1 VYCLGLIGGY
11 QSRAREEAV
20 GSSDDRKEI
29 PLPDGRGSELRK
41 IAAARYDSPMAD
53 RPFAQ
58 SQPCPQPILDLIG
71 RFELHAETYR
81 RQEYNETQVRREFID
96 PFFKALGWDVDN
108 EAGHAEAYKDV
119 IHEDAIKVGGST
131 KAPDYCFRIGGVRK
145 FFVEAKKPSVSVGDD
160 PGPAYQL
167 RRYAW
172 TNKLPLSIVTD
183 FEEFAVYDCR
193 IKPKPDDKP
202 STARVLYLKC
212 DEYLKRWDEIA
223 SIFSKDAIL
232 KGSFDKYAESNKRK
246 RGTTEVDDEFLKEI
260 ESWRDELA
268 RSIALRNPNLSV
280 RDLNYAVGKTI
291 DRIIFLRMCEDRG
304 VEIYAQLRLLL
315 NGPRVYPRLLDIFYM
330 ADQRYNSGLFHFE
343 PEKNRPD
350 PPDTL
355 TPNLTIDDAVLKDI
369 IKNLYYPQC
378 PYEFSVMPPEILGQV
393 YEQFLG
399 KVITLTAGHRAKVE
413 YKPEVKKA
421 GGVYY
426 TPKYIVDYI
435 VEHTVGAL
443 LGDEGL
449 GSGVWGLGKGTS
461 NGDENLSR
469 TGSVAKGD
477 GPGGSG
483 LPLDG
488 GVSAG
493 RTVRAGEPGSTR
505 GRLSPRQHRRGI
517 RAGSPEGIPPASV
530 HRQGVTDGSGNAPD
544 DRGAPGVP
552 NAGTNASGVATGATS
567 GADADQTQRRPEAPP
582 NPNPQTLTPED
593 VSKLRILD
601 PACGSGSFLLGA
613 YQCLLDWHLRWYN
626 EHEPEKW
633 LKKKNP
639 PIYET
644 TGFGVWG
651 FGYGGSGGSP
661 TPTPRPPTPTYRL
674 TITEKKRI
682 LLNNIYGVDI
692 DPQAVEVTKLSL
704 LLKVLEGESQQ
715 SLDNQLRLFHE
726 RALPDLGGN
735 IKCGNSL
742 IGPDFYE
749 NQQLDLLDDEERYRI
764 NVFDWQREFPEVF
777 QSRDDIQS
785 RARKEAE
792 SSHRARKEAVSSA
805 ANDKKPLPHGRG
817 SDQYAPSGGFDAVIG
832 NPPYIQLSMAEY
844 FDERVNLYLQG
855 RYTSAMGRLNTFG
868 LFVERALRSVLTPK
882 GFLSYI
888 VPNTFLT
895 QESYQ
900 DLRRQILTHQISSLV
915 TFKYPVF
922 KGAVVETV
930 IFVVQRGAP
939 TPQQCVDVVSFD
951 NRAMSSTQRQIE
963 QSLFGET
970 HCNAFLV
977 NVDQSTIAFRSKLDT
992 KGVPLKQF
1000 VNINQAIALKHDRS
1014 ASVFRER
1021 RASNYQRV
1029 LDGRHIHRYAV
1040 NWGGDYLAYDV
1051 KKIHSCRRTDIFDA
1065 TEKLFFRRVGD
1076 RLIAAYDDQ
1085 QFYALN
1091 TLVVITLREHVP
1103 MSLKYVLGLLNSRLL
1118 NFYYVTYLKSTK
1130 KVFSEIQARQLAQL
1144 PVREINLSESD
1155 DKSHHDR
1162 LVALVGRMLDLH
1174 KQLAAG
1180 KTPSDQTVIQRQ
1192 IDATDRQ
1199 IDLLVYELYGLTDDE
1214 IKIVEEATQR

>member
-1 VYCLGLIGGY
+1 
-11 QSRAREEAV
+11 
-20 GSSDDRKEI
+20 
-29 PLPDGRGSELRK
+29 
-41 IAAARYDSPMAD
+41 MAD
-53 RPFAQ
+53 CPAAK
-58 SQPCPQPILDLIG
+58 SQPCPRSILDLIE
-71 RFELHAETYR
+71 RFDLHADTYR
-81 RQEYNETQVRREFID
+81 QQTYNETQVRREFID

-108 EAGHAEAYKDV
+108 ESGHAEAYKDV

-131 KAPDYCFRIGGVRK
+131 KAPDYCFRIGGARK

-212 DEYLKRWDEIA
+212 DEYPKRWYEIA

-246 RGTTEVDDEFLKEI
+246 RGTAEVDDEFLKEI

-304 VEIYAQLRLLL
+304 VETYAQLRLLL
-315 NGPRVYPRLLDIFYM
+315 NGPRVYPRLLEIFYK

-355 TPNLTIDDAVLKDI
+355 TPNLAIEDAVLKDI
-369 IKNLYYPQC
+369 LKNLYYPQC

-435 VEHTVGAL
+435 VEHTVGKL
-443 LGDEGL
+443 LGEC
-449 GSGVWGLGKGTS
+449 KT
-461 NGDENLSR
+461 
-469 TGSVAKGD
+469 
-477 GPGGSG
+477 
-483 LPLDG
+483 
-488 GVSAG
+488 
-493 RTVRAGEPGSTR
+493 
-505 GRLSPRQHRRGI
+505 
-517 RAGSPEGIPPASV
+517 
-530 HRQGVTDGSGNAPD
+530 
-544 DRGAPGVP
+544 P
-552 NAGTNASGVATGATS
+552 N
-567 GADADQTQRRPEAPP
+567 DAA
-582 NPNPQTLTPED
+582 
-593 VSKLRILD
+593 KLRVLD

-613 YQCLLDWHLRWYN
+613 YQFLLDWHLKWYS
-626 EHEPEKW
+626 EHESEKW
-633 LKKKNP
+633 ARKKTP
-639 PIYET
+639 PVYQSTIGNRKST
-644 TGFGVWG
+644 IPGW
-651 FGYGGSGGSP
+651 
-661 TPTPRPPTPTYRL
+661 RL
-674 TITEKKRI
+674 TITEKKRV
-682 LLNNIYGVDI
+682 LLSNVYGVDI

-749 NQQLDLLDDEERYRI
+749 NQQLALLDDEERYRI
-764 NVFDWQREFPEVF
+764 NVFDWYREFPQVF
-777 QSRDDIQS
+777 QSRDSNDQS
-785 RARKEAE
+785 RARKEA
-792 SSHRARKEAVSSA
+792 VTSA

-817 SDQYAPSGGFDAVIG
+817 SDQNAPSGGFDAVIG

-844 FDERVNLYLQG
+844 FDERANLYLQG

-939 TPQQCVDVVSFD
+939 TPQQCVDVVTFD
-951 NRAMSSTQRQIE
+951 NRAMSSTQRQVE

-1130 KVFSEIQARQLAQL
+1130 KVFSEIQARQLGQL
-1144 PVREINLSESD
+1144 PVREINFSESD

-1162 LVALVGRMLDLH
+1162 LVALVEGMLDLH
-1174 KQLAAG
+1174 KQLAAA
-1180 KTPSDQTVIQRQ
+1180 KTPSDQTAIQRQ

-1199 IDLLVYELYGLTDDE
+1199 IDQLVYELYGLTADE
-1214 IKIVEEATQR
+1214 IRIVEEATQ